1 MNMNFTEDPDWIAQR
16 QALWKDCL
24 ENRSWE
30 EELSQKQLRGLHTY
44 FMTGNLVPG
53 APRAIEERIFF
64 FPRVDIEGIQ
74 HVLKYNIP
82 EGATDKD
89 VSDLKLFFSTG
100 IASVPGLPNE
110 EAAEIFRYVYGDSYQ
125 PDWQLPFLID
135 DESTNRQSPLDPNHQ
150 FECGVWSLWWLNGKY
165 DDKGMW
171 THLKDYWLSLLPF
184 VDPILF
190 RPGDRSHRPPNVMIN
205 ITPKNFRQFLGFCA
219 HGIDISEGQDW
230 GEDRRQFMCDIR
242 SHIESLD
249 GPPDLMHLWDNVRQA
264 DTSEFL
270 IYR

>member
-1 MNMNFTEDPDWIAQR
+1 VNMNFTEDPDWIAQR

-30 EELSQKQLRGLHTY
+30 EELSKKQLRGLHTY

-89 VSDLKLFFSTG
+89 VSALKLFFSVG
-100 IASVPGLPNE
+100 IADVPALSSE
-110 EAAEIFRYVYGDSYQ
+110 QAAEVFRHIFGDSYHS
-125 PDWQLPFLID
+125 DWHLPFFVN
-135 DESTNRQSPLDPNHQ
+135 DETDYRQSYLDPNHQ
-150 FECGVWSLWWLNGKY
+150 FSCGAKTVVWLKVEDASP
-165 DDKGMW
+165 DMW
-171 THLKDYWLSLLPF
+171 SHLKSYWFSLLDH

-190 RPGDRSHRPPNVMIN
+190 RQDDRSRRPPNVN
-205 ITPKNFRQFLGFCA
+205 VKLLPRTFRRLLGFCA
-219 HGIDISEGQDW
+219 HGIDVSKGADW
-230 GEDRRQFMCDIR
+230 GEERRQYMQDFRERM
-242 SHIESLD
+242 ESLD
-249 GPPDLMHLWDNVRQA
+249 GPQELLELWSNVKKA
-264 DTSEFL
+264 DPSEFHT
-270 IYR
+270 IK